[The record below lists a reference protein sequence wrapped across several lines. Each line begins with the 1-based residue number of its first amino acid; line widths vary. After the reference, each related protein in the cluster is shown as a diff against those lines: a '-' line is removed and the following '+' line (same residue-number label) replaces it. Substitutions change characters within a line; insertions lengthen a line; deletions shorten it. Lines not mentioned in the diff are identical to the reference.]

1 MEKRMKFIT
10 IGGVALLVLCLI
22 LGFALTYKG
31 TPKDAKELLTYA
43 SELMDETKY
52 VSGKINCE
60 IVGVQEEQNID
71 VNIKNEYTYDVRT
84 NVCNAKL
91 KYETK
96 LGEAE
101 ITENIYIW
109 NVGEKEKDETVYYA
123 YTQTEEEEWYKEKI
137 TKTNDEIY
145 RLNVFSL
152 ILQNKSELKLQEKT
166 KKIND
171 EDCYVVEAKI
181 SAKVADILTGE
192 VDILTAISEDSENK
206 YDVTLYFNKKW
217 EPVKIYMDFM
227 NQVVA
232 DSEKDGLAVVME
244 KAIFEQEYKEF
255 KSFRKLNLP
264 DVVKKDAV
272 LLTTNNT
279 EGDTETSENEI
290 VFEYPLLIIDENTS
304 SVEIKKI
311 KNLVIDNES
320 TTGDYAKF
328 YLDNIEEYNYVE
340 AYTYN
345 YTWAETD
352 EQALKLLLE
361 SVSNLEQFLNT
372 EEEYTDVTKSEIKNT
387 KINDRDV
394 YTVDMT
400 YKYDKSLFHQ
410 TDAFIKIQD
419 KEYLRVTIVVVT
431 DFEEK
436 NPVDTDAFI
445 EKFIKAMT
453 VVSQE
458 EVTK

>member
-96 LGEAE
+96 LGESE

-123 YTQTEEEEWYKEKI
+123 YTQTEEEKEWYKEKI

-181 SAKVADILTGE
+181 SAKVAD
-192 VDILTAISEDSENK
+192 
-206 YDVTLYFNKKW
+206 
-217 EPVKIYMDFM
+217 
-227 NQVVA
+227 
-232 DSEKDGLAVVME
+232 SEKDGLAVVME

-255 KSFRKLNLP
+255 KSFKKLNLP

-279 EGDTETSENEI
+279 DEDTETSENEM